1 MYFSDNPS
9 DRYYERMMVGIPN
22 FKPRGHGLVI
32 VGNRPTEP
40 LVILRI
46 QDGTAT
52 HREILTETTQAIN
65 HRRFRHRLNKYLKES
80 EMNPMR
86 YKNEKHQSEFEDA
99 IRKKDKKDYAM
110 MAALYLLTADLHLWN
125 LSKRHVGK
133 ISIIQKG
140 HGQQRRAPE
149 ILHREQPS
157 CHHRCSHLR
166 QSPRGT
172 RKTCRKAQD
181 QKGRHENRARQ
192 ILKQIRH
199 DRTARLRRMQDT
211 VPQMHMDGKR
221 AKEDCVE
228 MYQSA

>member
-22 FKPRGHGLVI
+22 FKPRGHGVVI
-32 VGNRPTEP
+32 VGSRPTEP

-52 HREILTETTQAIN
+52 HREILTETTKAIN

-110 MAALYLLTADLHLWN
+110 MAALYLLTADLRLWH

-133 ISIIQKG
+133 ISINFADIRLKN
-140 HGQQRRAPE
+140 
-149 ILHREQPS
+149 I
-157 CHHRCSHLR
+157 
-166 QSPRGT
+166 
-172 RKTCRKAQD
+172 
-181 QKGRHENRARQ
+181 HENGYALFCCAKDLCLGTKNLTVADLADTT
-192 ILKQIRH
+192 IIEPKIFGVICNAMAIRRYGVGAVKFKE
-199 DRTARLRRMQDT
+199 RTDNR
-211 VPQMHMDGKR
+211 
-221 AKEDCVE
+221 
-228 MYQSA
+228 

>member
-22 FKPRGHGLVI
+22 FKPRGHGVVI
-32 VGNRPTEP
+32 VGSRPTEP

-52 HREILTETTQAIN
+52 HREILTETTKAIN

-110 MAALYLLTADLHLWN
+110 MAALYLLTADLRLWH

-133 ISIIQKG
+133 ISINFADIRLKN
-140 HGQQRRAPE
+140 
-149 ILHREQPS
+149 I
-157 CHHRCSHLR
+157 
-166 QSPRGT
+166 
-172 RKTCRKAQD
+172 
-181 QKGRHENRARQ
+181 HENGYALFCCAKDLCLGTKNLTVADLADTT
-192 ILKQIRH
+192 IIEPKIFGVICNAMAIRRFGLGAIKTTE
-199 DRTARLRRMQDT
+199 RTNNQ
-211 VPQMHMDGKR
+211 
-221 AKEDCVE
+221 
-228 MYQSA
+228 

>member
-22 FKPRGHGLVI
+22 FKPRGHGVVI
-32 VGNRPTEP
+32 VGSRPTEP

-52 HREILTETTQAIN
+52 HREILTETTKAIN

-110 MAALYLLTADLHLWN
+110 MAALYLLTADLRLWN

-133 ISIIQKG
+133 ISINFADIRLKN
-140 HGQQRRAPE
+140 
-149 ILHREQPS
+149 I
-157 CHHRCSHLR
+157 
-166 QSPRGT
+166 
-172 RKTCRKAQD
+172 
-181 QKGRHENRARQ
+181 HENGYALFCCAKDLCLGTKNLTVADLADTT
-192 ILKQIRH
+192 IIEPKIFGVICNAMAIRRYGVGAVKFKE
-199 DRTARLRRMQDT
+199 RTDNR
-211 VPQMHMDGKR
+211 
-221 AKEDCVE
+221 
-228 MYQSA
+228 

>member
-9 DRYYERMMVGIPN
+9 DRYYARMMVGIPN
-22 FKPRGHGLVI
+22 FKPRGHGVVI
-32 VGNRPTEP
+32 VGSRPTEP

-52 HREILTETTQAIN
+52 HREILTETTKAIN
-65 HRRFRHRLNKYLKES
+65 HRRFRPRLNKYLKES

-133 ISIIQKG
+133 ISINFADIRLKN
-140 HGQQRRAPE
+140 
-149 ILHREQPS
+149 I
-157 CHHRCSHLR
+157 
-166 QSPRGT
+166 
-172 RKTCRKAQD
+172 
-181 QKGRHENRARQ
+181 HENGYALFCCAKDLCLGTKHLTVSDLADTDL
-192 ILKQIRH
+192 IPPKLFELICNAMAIRRYGVGAVKFKE
-199 DRTARLRRMQDT
+199 RTDNR
-211 VPQMHMDGKR
+211 
-221 AKEDCVE
+221 
-228 MYQSA
+228 